1 MVALE
6 HRMLTADT
14 LAQISLFEGE
24 RTDLLEWLAT
34 RCDLEIQ
41 PAGTLLLSPDRHDD
55 RAFYILE
62 GQVQIYI
69 GDTAGQPI
77 AVLEA
82 GQIIGEMSVIDK
94 LAPSATVRTTKPCT
108 VIAIDGSAF
117 RSLIDQSS
125 VLARNLLKLLAR
137 RLRRDNQM
145 VGQSMAQQAQSE
157 LAARADALTGLHNRR
172 WLNERF
178 SQSVFQSRTDNLGLS
193 VLMLDIDRFKRFND
207 THGHLAGDRAL
218 ITVANIINSHIRT
231 GDHAARFG
239 GEEFL
244 IILPNTDA
252 AEAHRIAR
260 RLRRA
265 IHRTPVT
272 THDGAELPSVTASI
286 GLAEWNEAETWEAL
300 VARADQA
307 LYRAKRRGRNRVA
320 ISQAGDTDPKS
331 DSQKLRRS
339 PHTR

>member
-1 MVALE
+1 
-6 HRMLTADT
+6 MLTVDT
-14 LAQISLFEGE
+14 LAKISLFEGE
-24 RTDLLEWLAT
+24 RTDLLEWLVT
-34 RCDLEIQ
+34 QCELETQ
-41 PAGTLLLSPDRHDD
+41 PADTLLLSPERHDD

-62 GQVQIYI
+62 GQVQVHI
-69 GDTAGQPI
+69 GDTERQPI
-77 AVLEA
+77 AILEA
-82 GQIIGEMSVIDK
+82 GQIVGEMSVIDK
-94 LAPSATVRTTKPCT
+94 LAPSATVRTTTPCT
-108 VIAIDGSAF
+108 VIAIDGAAF
-117 RSLIDQSS
+117 RSLIDSSS

-145 VGQSMAQQAQSE
+145 VGQSIAQQAQSE
-157 LAARADALTGLHNRR
+157 RAARADALTGLHNRR

-178 SQSVFQSRTDNLGLS
+178 AQTVIQSRTGNLGLS

-218 ITVANIINSHIRT
+218 ITVANVINTQIRT

-260 RLRRA
+260 RLRRT
-265 IHRTPVT
+265 IHCTPIEN
-272 THDGAELPSVTASI
+272 HDGVELPSVTASI
-286 GLAEWNEAETWEAL
+286 GLAEWNGEETWEAL

-320 ISQAGDTDPKS
+320 ISHAGDTGTKP
-331 DSQKLRRS
+331 DSRKRQRS
-339 PHTR
+339 PHSR